1 MTEKH
6 TLEAPTEIEVNK
18 KQKVDTTVP
27 RQKGIAPIK
36 AEYLLP
42 RATAVAAQSIQ
53 YNDEDEGGGLAER
66 DTGAGTS
73 KKVKKGKKNRG
84 QNKARKLVQP
94 RDAIKLCEHAMA
106 PGTECPYG
114 ENCKFEHD
122 RSKYVAAKPEDLP
135 GECPVFEAMGYC
147 PVGIKCRWLHSHY
160 NQADSS
166 SVINEELWN
175 KVKTVN
181 FEINKIQ
188 GSILNDLQKRKFDF
202 KLSEQYIPYMEA
214 VIQAN
219 NAVNNKLGSIKKERE
234 QQAAAAAAAKE
245 KADSTEEN
253 QESGATE
260 AKEES
265 AVEAAPTTT
274 ANDDKKDNAAAYIEP
289 PFQPA
294 EKKKLYL
301 NNAKIVSPL
310 TTVGNLPYRRLMRT
324 LGADYTYSEMALCL
338 PVVQGH
344 KSEWALPRAHS
355 SEAGR
360 FGVQLATATAWQAVK
375 AAEAVASLTTGVSEI
390 NLNCGCPI
398 DLVFRTGA
406 GSALMDNPSRMIRL
420 LNGMNAVS
428 GEVPVTVKIRTG
440 VRDDKATAHTLVPR
454 LLAET
459 NVAAIT
465 IHGRS
470 RAQRYTK
477 TANWEYIGDV
487 AKIVREHREDLAD
500 EQGGR
505 YTKPWVIGNGDVFSW
520 EDWYNGIEDQGVDS
534 IMVARGALI
543 KPWIFEEIES
553 RQHLDKTA
561 TERLEIIKKYAN
573 FGLEHWG
580 SDEYG
585 INLTRRFLCEFLSF
599 THRYIPVGLLEYLP
613 AKINDRPEPW
623 QGRNELETLMAS
635 SNYTDWIKISEMVLG
650 PVNEN
655 FDFTPKHKSNAYEK
669 PNAAATPAAN

>member
-6 TLEAPTEIEVNK
+6 TLEVVNDSDSIK
-18 KQKVDTTVP
+18 KQKVDTPAP

-42 RATAVAAQSIQ
+42 RTDNTAAAAQPIQ
-53 YNDEDEGGGLAER
+53 YNDEDEGGGVAER

-94 RDAIKLCEHAMA
+94 RDAIKVCEYAMT
-106 PGTECPYG
+106 PGTVCPFG
-114 ENCKFEHD
+114 DSCKFEHD

-135 GECPVFEAMGYC
+135 GECPVFEAMGFC

-175 KVKTVN
+175 KIKTVN
-181 FEINKIQ
+181 YEINKIQ
-188 GSILNDLQKRKFDF
+188 GSVLNDLQKKKFDF
-202 KLSEQYIPYMEA
+202 KLSELYIPYMEA
-214 VIQAN
+214 VIQSN
-219 NAVNNKLGSIKKERE
+219 NAINNKLGSIKKEQE
-234 QQAAAAAAAKE
+234 QPVSTDE
-245 KADSTEEN
+245 KTGSTDSNHDSSVSAETKQHETVS
-253 QESGATE
+253 ES
-260 AKEES
+260 
-265 AVEAAPTTT
+265 TTT
-274 ANDDKKDNAAAYIEP
+274 ITDNDKKDNAAAYIEP

-301 NNAKIVSPL
+301 HNAKIVSPL

-375 AAEAVASLTTGVSEI
+375 AAEAVASLTTGVSDI

-406 GSALMDNPSRMIRL
+406 GSALMENPSRMIRL

-440 VRDDKATAHTLVPR
+440 VRDDKPTAHTLVPR
-454 LLAET
+454 LLKET

-487 AKIVREHREDLAD
+487 AKIVREHRDELAD
-500 EQGGR
+500 EHGGR

-520 EDWYNGIEDQGVDS
+520 EDWYSGLENQGVDS

-543 KPWIFEEIES
+543 KPWIFEEIEA

-561 TERLEIIKKYAN
+561 TERLEIIKQYAN

-623 QGRNELETLMAS
+623 KGRNELETLLAS
-635 SNYTDWIKISEMVLG
+635 SNYTDWIKVSEMVLG
-650 PVNEN
+650 PANEN
-655 FDFTPKHKSNAYEK
+655 FDFMPKHKSNAYEK
-669 PNAAATPAAN
+669 PTNAAVTN

>member
-114 ENCKFEHD
+114 ESCKFEHD

-265 AVEAAPTTT
+265 AVEAVRTTT
-274 ANDDKKDNAAAYIEP
+274 ANDDEKDNAAAYIEP

-440 VRDDKATAHTLVPR
+440 VRDDKATAHTLVP
-454 LLAET
+454 
-459 NVAAIT
+459 
-465 IHGRS
+465 
-470 RAQRYTK
+470 
-477 TANWEYIGDV
+477 
-487 AKIVREHREDLAD
+487 
-500 EQGGR
+500 
-505 YTKPWVIGNGDVFSW
+505 P
-520 EDWYNGIEDQGVDS
+520 
-534 IMVARGALI
+534 
-543 KPWIFEEIES
+543 
-553 RQHLDKTA
+553 
-561 TERLEIIKKYAN
+561 
-573 FGLEHWG
+573 
-580 SDEYG
+580 
-585 INLTRRFLCEFLSF
+585 
-599 THRYIPVGLLEYLP
+599 
-613 AKINDRPEPW
+613 DR
-623 QGRNELETLMAS
+623 
-635 SNYTDWIKISEMVLG
+635 
-650 PVNEN
+650 
-655 FDFTPKHKSNAYEK
+655 KSVV
-669 PNAAATPAAN
+669 